1 MVLGTAGTE
10 EEDKDNNSTLR
21 ASRLALSLL
30 CPLGCDCY
38 VLSPDAALS
47 PFTLPREIGD
57 PFYSTRTRPAR
68 NTLPAYILIPIS
80 DLHTHAT
87 QWLWLGAHTMSLTS
101 IN

>member
-1 MVLGTAGTE
+1 VVLGTAGTE

-47 PFTLPREIGD
+47 PFRPSLDTLIMRWIGVD
-57 PFYSTRTRPAR
+57 
-68 NTLPAYILIPIS
+68 
-80 DLHTHAT
+80 
-87 QWLWLGAHTMSLTS
+87 
-101 IN
+101 